1 MKEVKLYAD
10 SDAVQKALD
19 VLASAIIADR
29 DVSGPRALV
38 GLHQYGVTVAERLC
52 GIIEART
59 GCRPL
64 LGKLDI
70 TMYRD
75 DIGVRP
81 TLPAIRETSIPFDLD
96 DAEVVLV
103 DDVLSTGRTVRAAL
117 DALTDY
123 GRPARIRLAVLVDRG
138 KPEYPIR
145 ADYAGMCIDCPA
157 NTRVAVEMGD
167 EPGKDRINL
176 EHWSEGKF

>member
-1 MKEVKLYAD
+1 
-10 SDAVQKALD
+10 
-19 VLASAIIADR
+19 
-29 DVSGPRALV
+29 
-38 GLHQYGVTVAERLC
+38 
-52 GIIEART
+52 
-59 GCRPL
+59 
-64 LGKLDI
+64 
-70 TMYRD
+70 MYK
-75 DIGVRP
+75 
-81 TLPAIRETSIPFDLD
+81 
-96 DAEVVLV
+96 VVLV

-145 ADYAGMCIDCPA
+145 ADYAGICIDCPA

-167 EPGKDRINL
+167 EPGNDRINL